1 MMVGHDSVENCS
13 IVTKI
18 ALDLDIIM
26 INLHNTFIS
35 IFVTSEKEINGNCK
49 RVELSNFEGHNS
61 LKNSTFVP
69 KIELNVDFI
78 ITNLYTRF
86 YFNMCNICEENEQ
99 KLLVDRLTDISKAI
113 YAPFFEGEHKNNIL
127 HGTR

>member
-35 IFVTSEKEINGNCK
+35 IFVTSEKEMNGNCK

-61 LKNSTFVP
+61 LKKAHSYP
-69 KIELNVDFI
+69 KS
-78 ITNLYTRF
+78 NL
-86 YFNMCNICEENEQ
+86 M
-99 KLLVDRLTDISKAI
+99 
-113 YAPFFEGEHKNNIL
+113 
-127 HGTR
+127 

>member
-13 IVTKI
+13 IVSKI

-35 IFVTSEKEINGNCK
+35 IFVTSEKEMNGNCK
-49 RVELSNFEGHNS
+49 RVELSNFEGHYS

-69 KIELNVDFI
+69 KIELDVDFI
-78 ITNLYTRF
+78 ITNLYIPDF
-86 YFNMCNICEENEQ
+86 ISICATSAKKMN
-99 KLLVDRLTDISKAI
+99 RN
-113 YAPFFEGEHKNNIL
+113 Y
-127 HGTR
+127 

>member
-35 IFVTSEKEINGNCK
+35 IFVTSEKEMNGNC
-49 RVELSNFEGHNS
+49 
-61 LKNSTFVP
+61 
-69 KIELNVDFI
+69 
-78 ITNLYTRF
+78 
-86 YFNMCNICEENEQ
+86 
-99 KLLVDRLTDISKAI
+99 
-113 YAPFFEGEHKNNIL
+113 
-127 HGTR
+127 